1 MIGRHLSKSVFC
13 SLSILMCSSLYGA
26 DLGESAYDADILN
39 TKQLGHVRHIID
51 SARQLPGDWRY
62 MEPRTPLSFDAYQ
75 FQLAFMS
82 YALAVVQMNYTPAYK
97 ELYKDAQ
104 LRLIEKIVRRDV
116 WAPTWVEVVEMP
128 YYSKYLE
135 AGKEWRDPVREKNI
149 MYSGHLLQMIGLY
162 EVLYH
167 DLRFDKPD
175 SIVFELPGLD
185 GFKNTYNHHSLA
197 QLITDQFVESDH
209 VGVECE
215 PNVVYAECNQHP
227 ILGLI
232 HYDWIHESMLSNV
245 RQAFWD
251 KAEELNYISPQ
262 TSRTMYYYRVK
273 EQEVVEKPL
282 AWSDGWNGLMM
293 HAWNADLV
301 RRNYPAQR
309 DAEKAALMDTRP
321 EHWSRR
327 WSTPYASYDF
337 GFLAAYAA
345 EVDDRE
351 TVSAMLDYADRHFK
365 PQWADGRYFYPR
377 RDVTEATFGA
387 DTEKDW
393 IVPKEKY
400 GQHEMTLLI
409 ANGVLPLAR
418 LNPGNGLRRL
428 YDRDSMKK
436 RLNGDTPEIVKVK
449 YPEVLISH
457 AVYNRE
463 HNRLSVRIK
472 PGTGYRGMSDIGII
486 NLDTGTR
493 YSVMLDGKEVFQLHQ
508 GKVVSRESGKVEG
521 AWDAGDSTLTIS
533 LPIDDAQALDIV
545 SVHELDTVSAM

>member
-197 QLITDQFVESDH
+197 QLIMISLWRVITWVL
-209 VGVECE
+209 
-215 PNVVYAECNQHP
+215 NVNPMTFMQSVISIPYLALFTM
-227 ILGLI
+227 IG
-232 HYDWIHESMLSNV
+232 SMRVCFQMCV
-245 RQAFWD
+245 RPF
-251 KAEELNYISPQ
+251 
-262 TSRTMYYYRVK
+262 
-273 EQEVVEKPL
+273 
-282 AWSDGWNGLMM
+282 
-293 HAWNADLV
+293 
-301 RRNYPAQR
+301 
-309 DAEKAALMDTRP
+309 
-321 EHWSRR
+321 
-327 WSTPYASYDF
+327 
-337 GFLAAYAA
+337 
-345 EVDDRE
+345 
-351 TVSAMLDYADRHFK
+351 
-365 PQWADGRYFYPR
+365 
-377 RDVTEATFGA
+377 
-387 DTEKDW
+387 
-393 IVPKEKY
+393 
-400 GQHEMTLLI
+400 
-409 ANGVLPLAR
+409 
-418 LNPGNGLRRL
+418 
-428 YDRDSMKK
+428 
-436 RLNGDTPEIVKVK
+436 
-449 YPEVLISH
+449 
-457 AVYNRE
+457 
-463 HNRLSVRIK
+463 
-472 PGTGYRGMSDIGII
+472 
-486 NLDTGTR
+486 GTR
-493 YSVMLDGKEVFQLHQ
+493 LKN
-508 GKVVSRESGKVEG
+508 
-521 AWDAGDSTLTIS
+521 
-533 LPIDDAQALDIV
+533 
-545 SVHELDTVSAM
+545 